1 MRSASRF
8 TLSLRRLLI
17 LLSAIGLLPLAALGL
32 WSLHTAGGYQQREQD
47 RAMLD
52 LARALSSAVDAELDG
67 TVAALASLA
76 RAPTMSAGDLKGF
89 YDSAREQ
96 VAAQPEWLTIILT
109 DASGNILFRTTSPF
123 TTPGGRIADPESLQQ
138 LLAVQRPVVG
148 HVTRG
153 PRGRAAFPVRVP
165 VRDDAG
171 RLYVLTAVV
180 KPDRILGVL
189 KRQRVPQASVI
200 SIIDASGSIVAR
212 SKDHDNRVTRP
223 PSPSL
228 TRLIRGAAP
237 EGVGSTVNLEG
248 DPLASAYTRVSR
260 YGWTVAVGVPKP
272 GIGSDNGIALY
283 GWGLAASLLACI
295 GIASFLS
302 NRIAR
307 TAGRL
312 QQAAIAL
319 GAGQPVAIAPS
330 RIQEINVM
338 ARALEAAAGERS
350 AHEQER
356 SRLLAS
362 LEEALAASRDA
373 GRVKDEFL
381 AMLGHE
387 LRNPLSPIVAAL
399 DLMDLRDESASRR
412 ERAIMRRQVS
422 HLKRLVD
429 DLLDVSRIATGKM
442 QLERRPLDFA
452 EVVRHIVGAR
462 PGPRIELV
470 APDAAW
476 VLGEESRLAQ
486 VLSNLLSNAER
497 FGNGSTRVALTI
509 DAGWAKLEVVDRGV
523 GMPPDLLARIFEPF
537 YQAPQQLA
545 RGTGGL
551 GLGLAIVRK
560 IVELHDGR
568 VAAHSDGPGKGS
580 RFVVELPLVAE
591 EPGAPPPAALPP
603 LAATRV
609 LLVDDNIDAA
619 ATTAMVLEQFGHEVH
634 VAHTAA
640 AALASF
646 ERYRPAVAILDIG
659 LPDMDGYALAAAIR
673 RMGTSTDATPRLV
686 ALTGYGQ
693 QSDIERALD
702 AGFDLHLTK
711 PASLSDLERAVA
723 GDASQGTEKAFL

>member
-1 MRSASRF
+1 MRSPNGF

-17 LLSAIGLLPLAALGL
+17 LLSAVGLLPLAAPGL
-32 WSLHTAGGYQQREQD
+32 WSLHTADGYQQREQD
-47 RAMLD
+47 RSMID

-67 TVAALASLA
+67 TVATLASLA
-76 RAPTMSAGDLKGF
+76 RAPSMRDGDLKAF
-89 YDSAREQ
+89 YDRAREQ
-96 VAAQPEWLTIILT
+96 VAAQPEWLTVILA
-109 DASGNILFRTTSPF
+109 DASGKVLFRTSTPLSA
-123 TTPGGRIADPESLQQ
+123 PGGSVADPESLQR
-138 LLAVQRPVVG
+138 LLAVQKPLVG
-148 HVTRG
+148 HVARG
-153 PRGRAAFPVRVP
+153 PRGRPAFPVRVP
-165 VRDDAG
+165 VRDNAG

-180 KPDRILGVL
+180 KPDRILSVL
-189 KRQRVPQASVI
+189 KRQRVPEGSVI
-200 SIIDASGSIVAR
+200 SILDASGAIVAR
-212 SKDHDNRVTRP
+212 SRDHDNRVAGP

-228 TRLIRGAAP
+228 VELVRRAAP
-237 EGVGSTVNLEG
+237 EGVGSAVSLEG
-248 DPLASAYTRVSR
+248 DVLASAYTRVSR
-260 YGWTVAVGVPKP
+260 YDWIVAVGVPKQA
-272 GIGSDNGIALY
+272 IGTGTGTTQY

-295 GIASFLS
+295 GIASLLS

-307 TAGRL
+307 AVGRL
-312 QQAAIAL
+312 QQGASAL
-319 GAGQPVAIAPS
+319 GAGQAVAIAPS
-330 RIQEINVM
+330 RIREISLM
-338 ARALEAAAGERS
+338 AGALEAAAAQRQ

-442 QLERRPLDFA
+442 QFDRRPLNFA
-452 EVVRHIVGAR
+452 EVVRHVVTIR
-462 PGPRIELV
+462 PGLPIQL
-470 APDAAW
+470 ATPAAAW
-476 VLGEESRLAQ
+476 VLGDESRLAQ

-497 FGNGSTRVALTI
+497 FGNGSTRVTLT
-509 DAGWAKLEVVDRGV
+509 ARSGWARLEVSDRGI
-523 GMPPDLLARIFEPF
+523 GMNPDLLARIFEPF

-545 RGTGGL
+545 RSTGGL

-560 IVELHDGR
+560 IVELHDGL
-568 VAAHSDGPGKGS
+568 VTAHSDGPGQGS
-580 RFVVELPLVAE
+580 RFIVELPLVAE
-591 EPGAPPPAALPP
+591 QACAPQAAALPP
-603 LAATRV
+603 CASTRV

-619 ATTAMVLEQFGHEVH
+619 ATTAMVLERFGHEVH

-673 RMGTSTDATPRLV
+673 GTGATPRLV

-693 QSDIERALD
+693 QADVERALE

-711 PASLSDLERAVA
+711 PASLDDLERAI
-723 GDASQGTEKAFL
+723 GGIASTTA

>member
-1 MRSASRF
+1 MRSSPGF
-8 TLSLRRLLI
+8 ILSLRRLLI
-17 LLSAIGLLPLAALGL
+17 LLSAIGLLPLAVLGL
-32 WSLHTAGGYQQREQD
+32 WSLHTASGYQQREQE
-47 RAMLD
+47 RGMLD
-52 LARALSSAVDAELDG
+52 VARALSSAVDAELDG
-67 TVAALASLA
+67 TVATLAGLA
-76 RAPTMSAGDLKGF
+76 RAPSIGAGDLKAF

-96 VAAQPEWLTIILT
+96 VEAHPEWLTFILA
-109 DASGNILFRTTSPF
+109 DASGNILFRTSSPF
-123 TTPGGRIADPESLQQ
+123 GAPGGRAADPESLQQ
-138 LLAVQRPVVG
+138 LLAVQKPLVG

-153 PRGRAAFPVRVP
+153 PRGRPAFPVRVP
-165 VRDDAG
+165 VRDAAG
-171 RLYVLTAVV
+171 RLFVLTAVV
-180 KPDRILGVL
+180 KPDRILDVL
-189 KRQRVPQASVI
+189 KRQRVPEGSVI
-200 SIIDASGSIVAR
+200 SVLDAFGAIVAR
-212 SKDHDNRVTRP
+212 SKDQENRVTSP

-228 TRLIRGAAP
+228 ARMLSSPAP
-237 EGVGSTVNLEG
+237 EGVGRTVNLEG
-248 DPLASAYTRVSR
+248 DELASAYTRVSR
-260 YGWTVAVGVPKP
+260 HGWTVALGVPQA
-272 GIGSDNGIALY
+272 GIGSGIALY

-295 GIASFLS
+295 GIASLLS

-307 TAGRL
+307 TVGRL
-312 QQAAIAL
+312 QGATMAL
-319 GAGQPVAIAPS
+319 GAGQPVTVARS
-330 RIQEINVM
+330 RIQEIDVM
-338 ARALEAAAGERS
+338 AGALEAAAKQRS

-362 LEEALAASRDA
+362 LEEALASSRDA

-442 QLERRPLDFA
+442 QIERHPLDFA
-452 EVVRHIVGAR
+452 EVVRHVVGAR
-462 PGPRIELV
+462 PGLPIELS
-470 APDAAW
+470 APGAAW
-476 VLGEESRLAQ
+476 VLGDESRLAQ

-497 FGNGSTRVALTI
+497 FGNGSTRVSLTT
-509 DAGWAKLEVVDRGV
+509 DAGWARLEVGDRGI
-523 GMPPDLLARIFEPF
+523 GMNPDLLARIFDPF

-568 VAAHSDGPGKGS
+568 ASAHSDGPGKGS
-580 RFVVELPLVAE
+580 RFVVELPIIE
-591 EPGAPPPAALPP
+591 TEPALPAP
-603 LAATRV
+603 ATTPRPASTRV
-609 LLVDDNIDAA
+609 LLVDDNVDAA

-634 VAHTAA
+634 VAHTATE
-640 AALASF
+640 ALASF
-646 ERYRPAVAILDIG
+646 ERNRPAVAILDIG

-673 RMGTSTDATPRLV
+673 STGSRPRLV

-693 QSDIERALD
+693 QADVERAVA

-711 PASLSDLERAVA
+711 PASLEDLERAITGVKEEQRRE
-723 GDASQGTEKAFL
+723 GSS